1 MEDRTGPVD
10 MDGPH
15 SAKPAEA
22 RARLAQERHDQ
33 TRDALYREE
42 GVQELMKEFGATMNE
57 SSIQS
62 KNEA

>member
-1 MEDRTGPVD
+1 MKIVLEKAETET
-10 MDGPH
+10 
-15 SAKPAEA
+15 PAEA